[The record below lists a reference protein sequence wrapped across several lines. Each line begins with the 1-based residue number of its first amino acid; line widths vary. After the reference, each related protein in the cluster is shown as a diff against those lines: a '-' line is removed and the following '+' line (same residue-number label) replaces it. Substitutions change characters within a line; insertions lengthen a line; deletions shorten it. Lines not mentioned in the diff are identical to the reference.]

1 MFLLVYNRNIT
12 GGILE
17 EKLYFAPANYGK
29 SAKHSKKSKEKKN
42 HKILKLGGF
51 LLALAIII
59 IVIIWL
65 LHGKTTTTGQYPEN
79 VRNESLSCI
88 DTAKKYDPAGPIDSD
103 TKSLKINAIFRGSE
117 TLKEISLV
125 YTLEYASEKEAYE
138 HEAISHAHFNKSL
151 GASSYPISKFSNKYA
166 RYDNKLIIS
175 LTANLNE
182 IDSVSA
188 PYFLISLDED
198 REVAVKSIDEY
209 QSMYE
214 AQGFICENTTNK

>member
-1 MFLLVYNRNIT
+1 M
-12 GGILE
+12 E
-17 EKLYFAPANYGK
+17 EKLYFAPADYGK
-29 SAKHSKKSKEKKN
+29 GAKMKAHAAKKAQTQEKKN
-42 HKILKLGGF
+42 HRFLKLGGF
-51 LLALAIII
+51 LLILTIAIII
-59 IVIIWL
+59 IIWL

-79 VRNESLSCI
+79 VRNESLSC
-88 DTAKKYDPAGPIDSD
+88 TNNAKKYDPAGPIDSD

-117 TLKEISLV
+117 ALKEISLI

-182 IDSVSA
+182 IDSISA

-198 REVAVKSIDEY
+198 REVVVKSIDEY